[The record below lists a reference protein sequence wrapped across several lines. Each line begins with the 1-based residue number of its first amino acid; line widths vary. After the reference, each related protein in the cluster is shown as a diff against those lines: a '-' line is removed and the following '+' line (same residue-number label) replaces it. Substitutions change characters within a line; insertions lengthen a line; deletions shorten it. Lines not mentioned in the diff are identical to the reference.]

1 MKISI
6 VVPFF
11 NEEKCVDEFFKR
23 TLDVLSAE
31 KEIANYE
38 IIAVNDGSKD
48 TTIARL
54 TAAAGLNQ
62 KIKIVDLSRNFGHQV
77 AISAGIHFATGDY
90 TVILDGDLQ
99 DPPEVIAQ
107 MLKKMNEGFD
117 VVYAVRRKR
126 KEGLFKRACYFT
138 FYRILKYVA
147 HTDIPLDSGDFCVIS
162 RRVCDILKSMPEKNR
177 FIRGLRSWLGFNQ
190 AGIEYER
197 TDRFADKPKYS
208 YLGLIKLAVDGLI
221 SFSSFPIKLASI
233 VGFVLASLSLVG
245 GIAFIVFRLIVGM
258 SVPGI
263 TTVIVLLL
271 FISGIQLISIGIIGE
286 YIARIFDETKQRPLF
301 IVKNL
306 INLKEDR

>member
-11 NEEKCVDEFFKR
+11 NEEKCVDELFKR
-23 TLDVLSAE
+23 MLDVLSAA
-31 KEIANYE
+31 KELSNYE
-38 IIAVNDGSKD
+38 IIAVNDGSRD

-54 TAAAGLNQ
+54 TAIAGSNQ
-62 KIKIVDLSRNFGHQV
+62 KIKVVDLSRNFGHQV
-77 AISAGIHFATGDY
+77 AISAGIHFSSGDY

-99 DPPEVIAQ
+99 DPPEVIPQ
-107 MLKKMNEGFD
+107 MLKKMDEGFD

-126 KEGLFKRACYFT
+126 KEGLFKRVCYFT
-138 FYRILKYVA
+138 FYRILKYIA

-162 RRVCDILKSMPEKNR
+162 RRVCNILKNMPEKNR
-177 FIRGLRSWLGFNQ
+177 FIRGLRSWSGFNQ
-190 AGIEYER
+190 IGIEYER
-197 TDRFADKPKYS
+197 ADRFADKPKYS
-208 YLGLIKLAVDGLI
+208 YMGLVKLAIDGLI

-233 VGFVLASLSLVG
+233 VGFVFAFLSLVG

-258 SVPGI
+258 RVPGI

-306 INLKEDR
+306 VNLKED